1 MWWAALFSGKNG
13 TMIRNLVTFS
23 IIATVIIIIIV
34 VVINKNKAAKL
45 AAANKAK
52 IIGYEAEIT
61 PEKLSYSDSEFENMA
76 AAIDEAIGTWS
87 DDEATIYNVFMKL
100 KTNSDL
106 LKLQAIFGV
115 RSSGHD
121 LFTAIHRNLNND
133 EIQKIN
139 TYLSQH
145 NISIQV

>member
-13 TMIRNLVTFS
+13 TMIRNLVYFS

-34 VVINKNKAAKL
+34 VVIKKQKAAKI

-52 IIGYEAEIT
+52 IVNYEAEIA
-61 PEKLSYSDSEFENMA
+61 PEKLSFSDSEFENMA
-76 AAIDEAIGTWS
+76 AAIDEAIGTWT